1 MRSQFKKF
9 NYNYV
14 QVINHIQIIENR
26 ITKSI
31 KFTCYRK
38 VLKNKGQVF
47 LKRLL
52 PLDETVFFKQQVNG
66 QELLLV

>member
-1 MRSQFKKF
+1 MQSQFKKV

-14 QVINHIQIIENR
+14 QVINHIQIIEYR

-38 VLKNKGQVF
+38 VLKNKGKVF
-47 LKRLL
+47 VKRLL
-52 PLDETVFFKQQVNG
+52 PLDKTVFFKRQVNG
-66 QELLLV
+66 

>member
-1 MRSQFKKF
+1 MGSQFKKV

-14 QVINHIQIIENR
+14 QVINRIQIIEYR

-38 VLKNKGQVF
+38 VLKNKGKVF
-47 LKRLL
+47 VKRLL
-52 PLDETVFFKQQVNG
+52 PLDKTILFKRQVNG
-66 QELLLV
+66 

>member
-1 MRSQFKKF
+1 MQSQFKKV

-14 QVINHIQIIENR
+14 QVINHIQIIGNR

-38 VLKNKGQVF
+38 VLKIKGQVF
-47 LKRLL
+47 PKRLL
-52 PLDETVFFKQQVNG
+52 PLDETLFFKREVNG
-66 QELLLV
+66 GELLLV